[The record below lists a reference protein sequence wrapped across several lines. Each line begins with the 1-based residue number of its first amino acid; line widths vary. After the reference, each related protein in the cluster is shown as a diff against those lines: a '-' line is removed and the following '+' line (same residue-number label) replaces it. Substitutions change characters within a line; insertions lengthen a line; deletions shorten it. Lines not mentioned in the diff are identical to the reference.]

1 MEALSFYIHYNGV
14 IPEEN
19 HTLFEMFISH
29 FSDALDFK
37 TQDTDSDV
45 FDQTL
50 RYLKYSK
57 RQNKDENFCGS
68 IKRGVPGM
76 NIGYLRDIMRK
87 PNNATLISYN
97 NTEGVIQPMAILVFK
112 KGNSTDEFNQNLYL
126 DSMCSNQ
133 QSPTRGMGSQLLSIF
148 IDTARDVGFQFI
160 ELASASKKATTT
172 WKNKGFKRHP
182 EGDRDHDG
190 LPKYFY
196 ELQKGGEGGEGGDM
210 RVLIDLNHNNNILV
224 CDETCENLGPLLP
237 EEFNSLDEIN
247 NYVNENFDTNTKGEG
262 KHITRKHK
270 TKRYRTRK
278 NRTKKY
284 KRRKYRTRRYK
295 RRQT

>member
-1 MEALSFYIHYNGV
+1 MAALSFYIHYNGV
-14 IPEEN
+14 IPEEDPS
-19 HTLFEMFISH
+19 LFEMFILH
-29 FSDALDFK
+29 FDSVLNFK

-50 RYLKYSK
+50 SYLKSSK

-97 NTEGVIQPMAILVFK
+97 NTEGVFQPMAILVFK
-112 KGNSTDEFNQNLYL
+112 KGNSTDEFNQKLYV

-160 ELASASKKATTT
+160 ELASASKKATAT
-172 WKNKGFKRHP
+172 WIEKGFKRHS
-182 EGDRDHDG
+182 EKERDKHG

-196 ELQKGGEGGEGGDM
+196 ELQKGGEEGKGDM
-210 RVLIDLNHNNNILV
+210 HVLIDLKHNNNILV

-247 NYVNENFDTNTKGEG
+247 NYVNKNFDTNTKGG
-262 KHITRKHK
+262 NKRKTRRVKKRKHRTRRVK
-270 TKRYRTRK
+270 TKKY
-278 NRTKKY
+278 RTKKY
-284 KRRKYRTRRYK
+284 KRRRYK
-295 RRQT
+295 RT